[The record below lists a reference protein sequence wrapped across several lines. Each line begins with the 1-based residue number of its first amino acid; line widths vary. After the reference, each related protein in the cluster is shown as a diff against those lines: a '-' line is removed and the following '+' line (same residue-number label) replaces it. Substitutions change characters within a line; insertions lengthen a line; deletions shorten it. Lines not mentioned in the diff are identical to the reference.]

1 MNNKL
6 AIVGATAAL
15 ALTATAGILDDIA
28 ASAGKAKNE
37 YAAEQAQKA
46 ADIAAAVEKAKEEY
60 AEKLAQKAA
69 AVSDAELLRMMRDR
83 YAGDMAAGN
92 YEKWHGK
99 LARQIV
105 IDPPAETNL
114 AHMVRIFADGFTVTN
129 AFRKSKPRTD
139 AERKIY
145 RAKMKAEVMRQ
156 RIEALKKQVEE
167 MKAGVPLAALEA
179 KIATL
184 ENKLNNGVTVTNIVK
199 TIGTNKGSGK

>member
-6 AIVGATAAL
+6 AIAGATAAL
-15 ALTATAGILDDIA
+15 ALTATARILD
-28 ASAGKAKNE
+28 
-37 YAAEQAQKA
+37 
-46 ADIAAAVEKAKEEY
+46 DIAAAVEKAKNEY
-60 AEKLAQKAA
+60 AEKQTQKTN

-114 AHMVRIFADGFTVTN
+114 AQMVKIFADGFTVTN
-129 AFRKSKPRTD
+129 AFHKSTPRTD
-139 AERKIY
+139 AESKIY
-145 RAKMKAEVMRQ
+145 RAKVRREVLRQ
-156 RIEALKKQVEE
+156 QIADLKKQVEE

-179 KIATL
+179 KIAAL
-184 ENKLNNGVTVTNIVK
+184 ENKLNNGVTVTNIVR

>member
-6 AIVGATAAL
+6 AIAGAIAAL

-28 ASAGKAKNE
+28 AAVEKAKNE
-37 YAAEQAQKA
+37 YAEKQAQK
-46 ADIAAAVEKAKEEY
+46 VN
-60 AEKLAQKAA
+60 
-69 AVSDAELLRMMRDR
+69 AVSDAELLRMVRDQ
-83 YAGDMAAGN
+83 YEKDMASGQ
-92 YEKWHGK
+92 YSRWHGTQLK
-99 LARQIV
+99 QIV
-105 IDPPAETNL
+105 IDPPAGTNL

-145 RAKMKAEVMRQ
+145 QAKMKAEVTRQ

-179 KIATL
+179 KIAAL

-199 TIGTNKGSGK
+199 TIGSNKGGEQ